1 MYKDLWE
8 MLPEVVK
15 GLCRQRDLLVK
26 QPAEGLG
33 VRFVAA
39 KRRLALCSTLVL
51 QAQQPDIWD
60 LIVFILNF
68 LTLSAVVDTTNITK
82 RCHHPLLSGIQKL

>member
-8 MLPEVVK
+8 MLPEVVR
-15 GLCRQRDLLVK
+15 GLCSQRDLLVK

-39 KRRLALCSTLVL
+39 ECRLALCSTLVL
-51 QAQQPDIWD
+51 QAQQPDIWE
-60 LIVFILNF
+60 LLHFK
-68 LTLSAVVDTTNITK
+68 LSDPECCNG
-82 RCHHPLLSGIQKL
+82 HY